1 MADGSSASAKAG
13 EIVAKLRDAAQKVLT
28 KNSDTGNYV
37 ILDEAKEKYQVL
49 AARSSNLSRDVRDQ
63 YQALALRG
71 STLSRDVLG
80 KTGIT
85 PEDLSKVHRVP
96 AFVAL
101 AAIFINLLLIF
112 SRYNTGWVKGFMKI
126 NGKVYEAY
134 VSLMAVEL
142 GEGGADTWRFH
153 EEMGVDCGTSDSEYC
168 MLSSL
173 CEASLPEGAD
183 PSAYTPT
190 EAWCALEEAGKL
202 AQTLLWLGFIPGIGT
217 MFLTLL
223 FAAKE
228 IGKVGTYLSK
238 AEKQGISMTIQKYA
252 ISACWVGLWA
262 FLFISM
268 VAYAAEVP
276 DGLGVGLISLEAS
289 FGVVRLSF
297 LLVSIFGSL
306 LIVSLFD
313 MWRADGFIEA
323 WMEFAETPLCSVKK
337 ALYLELM
344 LQMCCYLLMFIDKVQ
359 VCRCSTRGLLR
370 EQLEL
375 RDGRVSRYIR
385 LMTLWRLTLPPP
397 TVGVAAGCHLRI
409 LRRR

>member
-1 MADGSSASAKAG
+1 
-13 EIVAKLRDAAQKVLT
+13 
-28 KNSDTGNYV
+28 
-37 ILDEAKEKYQVL
+37 
-49 AARSSNLSRDVRDQ
+49 
-63 YQALALRG
+63 
-71 STLSRDVLG
+71 
-80 KTGIT
+80 
-85 PEDLSKVHRVP
+85 
-96 AFVAL
+96 
-101 AAIFINLLLIF
+101 
-112 SRYNTGWVKGFMKI
+112 
-126 NGKVYEAY
+126 
-134 VSLMAVEL
+134 MAVEL

-313 MWRADGFIEA
+313 MWRADGFIEVSEPSICRA
-323 WMEFAETPLCSVKK
+323 LRRAVHRLTNLSNLCMCRRGWNSQRLHCAPLRRPCTLSSCYKCAATCS
-337 ALYLELM
+337 
-344 LQMCCYLLMFIDKVQ
+344 CS
-359 VCRCSTRGLLR
+359 STRFR
-370 EQLEL
+370 CAVAQPEACF
-375 RDGRVSRYIR
+375 VSSWNCE
-385 LMTLWRLTLPPP
+385 MD
-397 TVGVAAGCHLRI
+397 VCHVTSGS
-409 LRRR
+409 